1 MEIINGHNISNL
13 PINGLQKVFD
23 ILEYDGP
30 ILSHFKDAKEQNYFF
45 YWVDFNENCNRWL
58 VWKTN
63 EKQIYDYLKGAL
75 SLQHILLSEIKDY
88 IFSVDIDRQLNYNA
102 VYSIDIDCIPN
113 EYIPEESSFF
123 KLAVPEFYKS
133 LIESFELN
141 PYLIT
146 LREKALYFK
155 LEPITK
161 SYLSAVTAF
170 DAGVFLKKI
179 AESFLG
185 FVEEDFFQS
194 FKYEISDF
202 DRLKKII
209 SQFKEVLSPRIVELE
224 YSSFKVAISTDQLQ
238 QVESDKYKTWQKN
251 ILEKYRYEVVDID
264 YTSDDSLNI
273 IAERYSEDARR
284 KIFAPYLDLLNDK
297 NIKIEVTDF
306 KKTFKRQYHS
316 MSKEK
321 QKIII
326 PQRDISLKE
335 TEKKKLYSV
344 VIELTEGQ
352 DISKISKR
360 NLQSGLLFSEEVS
373 EANININHIHIDDT
387 IINLKKPLSLALKND
402 NSIYHAENKEFGI
415 VVDSESKLTLYD
427 KIYREFIRQY
437 RLSDNNIEMRNK
449 FEDIIFSFN
458 QENEPN

>member
-30 ILSHFKDAKEQNYFF
+30 ILSHFKDSKEQHYFY
-45 YWVDFNENCNRWL
+45 YWVDFDENCNRWL
-58 VWKTN
+58 IWKTN

-75 SLQHILLSEIKDY
+75 NLQDILLSEIKDY
-88 IFSVDIDRQLNYNA
+88 IFSVDIDRQLNYHA
-102 VYSIDIDCIPN
+102 VYSIDIDSIPV

-123 KLAVPEFYKS
+123 RLAIPKFYNNF
-133 LIESFELN
+133 IESFE
-141 PYLIT
+141 PSQYLIT

-155 LEPITK
+155 LEPVVK
-161 SYLSAVTAF
+161 SYLSAVTAS

-179 AESFLG
+179 SESFLG

-194 FKYEISDF
+194 FKSEISDF

-209 SQFKEVLSPRIVELE
+209 GQFKEVLSPRIVELE

-238 QVESDKYKTWQKN
+238 QVESDKYRTWQKS

-264 YTSDDSLNI
+264 YSSDDSLNT
-273 IAERYSEDARR
+273 IAKRYSEDARR

-297 NIKIEVTDF
+297 NIKIEVTNF
-306 KKTFKRQYHS
+306 KKTFKRQYYS
-316 MSKEK
+316 VPKEK
-321 QKIII
+321 QRIII
-326 PQRDISLKE
+326 PQRDILSTE

-352 DISKISKR
+352 DISKISKK
-360 NLQSGLLFSEEVS
+360 NLQSGLLFSQEVS
-373 EANININHIHIDDT
+373 KADINITNIHIDGFN
-387 IINLKKPLSLALKND
+387 ISLKKPLYLALTND

-415 VVDSESKLTLYD
+415 FVNSESNSTLYD

-437 RLSDNNIEMRNK
+437 RFSINNDEMKNK

-458 QENEPN
+458 QENELN

>member
-30 ILSHFKDAKEQNYFF
+30 ILSHFKDSKQQNYFF
-45 YWVDFNENCNRWL
+45 YWVDFDENCNRWL
-58 VWKTN
+58 VWKTTT
-63 EKQIYDYLKGAL
+63 KQIYEYLKGTL
-75 SLQHILLSEIKDY
+75 SLQEILLSEIKDY
-88 IFSVDIDRQLNYNA
+88 VFSVDIDRQLNHNS
-102 VYSIDIDCIPN
+102 VYSIDIDSIPN
-113 EYIPEESSFF
+113 EYIPEEASFF
-123 KLAVPEFYKS
+123 RLAIPKFYDS
-133 LIESFELN
+133 LIESFEFS

-155 LEPITK
+155 LEPVTK

-194 FKYEISDF
+194 YKSEINDF

-209 SQFKEVLSPRIVELE
+209 GQFKEILSPRIVELE

-238 QVESDKYKTWQKN
+238 QIESNKYKDWQKN
-251 ILEKYRYEVVDID
+251 ILEKYRHEVVDID
-264 YTSDDSLNI
+264 YTSDNSLNI
-273 IAERYSEDARR
+273 IAERYSEGARK
-284 KIFAPYLDLLNDK
+284 KIFVPYIDLLNDK
-297 NIKIEVTDF
+297 NIKIEVTNF
-306 KKTFKRQYHS
+306 KKTFKRQYHTI
-316 MSKEK
+316 SKEK

-326 PQRDISLKE
+326 PQRNIESIE

-352 DISKISKR
+352 EISKISKK
-360 NLQSGLLFSEEVS
+360 NLQSGLLFSQEVS
-373 EANININHIHIDDT
+373 EAYINFTHIHIDGI
-387 IINLKKPLSLALKND
+387 IINLKKPLDLALTNKNF
-402 NSIYHAENKEFGI
+402 IYHAENKEFGI
-415 VVDSESKLTLYD
+415 SVDSESKLTLYN
-427 KIYREFIRQY
+427 KIYREFIKQY
-437 RLSDNNIEMRNK
+437 NLSNNNKEMKNK
-449 FEDIIFSFN
+449 FDAIISSFH
-458 QENEPN
+458 QENELN